1 MMSSDDEKR
10 LDYLLGLTTEQER
23 ERLEVELLAD
33 DDAFARLAVAEDDLI
48 DAYVRGELVGEH
60 RRLFEEHWLNSPRR
74 LARVEFA
81 RGLEA
86 AADPVPG
93 ESQAEV
99 TAEAWGQVADPSPRP
114 GWAERIAGWL
124 SISPRWQPQ
133 PLVAFVVIGLVA
145 AGCVIAWLRADN
157 ADLRSRLAVL
167 EAARQVALAARG
179 AEAPGGTL
187 PVYLLKP
194 ISRSDGVQKLAV
206 SVGESVI
213 RLRAVVDEGRGY
225 QSIEAILGRGRDTT
239 VATWRL
245 EPDAQVVVEVPVELI
260 RPGGTGGR
268 YHLTLRGLGEA
279 GERPLIGY
287 YELEIEFYGGSA
299 EIP

>member
-10 LDYLLGLTTEQER
+10 LDYLLGLATEQEE

-48 DAYVRGELVGEH
+48 DAYVRGELAGE
-60 RRLFEEHWLNSPRR
+60 RRRQFEQHWLNSPRR

-86 AADPVPG
+86 AADRLPGRSQPGVPAAARG
-93 ESQAEV
+93 E
-99 TAEAWGQVADPSPRP
+99 GADRPPRP
-114 GWAERIAGWL
+114 KWVERIIGWF

-145 AGCVIAWLRADN
+145 AGSVIAWLRADN

-179 AEAPGGTL
+179 ADTPGGTL

-206 SVGESVI
+206 SLGESVI
-213 RLRAVVDEGRGY
+213 RLRAVVDDGQDY
-225 QSIEAILGRGRDTT
+225 QGIEAILGRGRDTT

-245 EPDAQVVVEVPVELI
+245 DPDAQVVVEIPVELVHT
-260 RPGGTGGR
+260 GGTGGR
-268 YHLTLRGLGEA
+268 YHLTLRGLDEA
-279 GERPLIGY
+279 EEQPLIGY